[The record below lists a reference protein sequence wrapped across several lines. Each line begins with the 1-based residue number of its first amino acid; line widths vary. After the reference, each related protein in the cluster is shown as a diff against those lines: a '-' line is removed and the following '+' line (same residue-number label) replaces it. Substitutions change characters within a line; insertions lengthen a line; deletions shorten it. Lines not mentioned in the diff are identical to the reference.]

1 MSLLNPTLKKTN
13 IPGFLTLARGYN
25 ASFRKKPRLMRQSWI
40 SGTSAMKAGEPQAI
54 GYKLQ
59 MKFSVQYRQEI

>member
-1 MSLLNPTLKKTN
+1 MSLLNPILRKTN

-25 ASFRKKPRLMRQSWI
+25 ASYRQKKPVNALVQDIRKL
-40 SGTSAMKAGEPQAI
+40 GNFAGEPQAI